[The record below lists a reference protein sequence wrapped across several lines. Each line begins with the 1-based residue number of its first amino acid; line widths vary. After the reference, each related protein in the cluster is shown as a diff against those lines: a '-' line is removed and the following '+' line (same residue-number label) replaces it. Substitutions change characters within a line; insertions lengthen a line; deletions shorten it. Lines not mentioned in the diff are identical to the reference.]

1 MSETGTRISWTAEEN
16 AAVARAAL
24 ARYGYDKW
32 KIAPMVAVKTVQASV
47 LAPDRLRKHI
57 TGFQHLRGFMPTLE
71 RLRALGAPTAKATP
85 PASLTT
91 DVMEPAKPPIATAQ
105 PDAGELYVAESEGAQ
120 VKDILSS
127 FIADILVDATRKLLT
142 NGEIARVLRSMAQG
156 QAPTV
161 IHEDRAPR
169 HNPAPF
175 PQIAKGNGRHILLC
189 GFKPHQQA
197 AFMQAFPGTHL
208 KFWYA
213 ERPNEGLGVLKEKAT
228 GADVVLFTMEATSHS
243 AVAVVQALGRKI
255 VRVTGGSTAMM
266 TALASLKEQT
276 A

>member
-1 MSETGTRISWTAEEN
+1 MSARIFWNKRENET
-16 AAVARAAL
+16 VAQACL
-24 ARYGYDKW
+24 DKYGYGKW
-32 KIAPMVAVKTVQASV
+32 PISEWKAVIECQTVLFPQRRRSYILGKSHLKTFLPV
-47 LAPDRLRKHI
+47 
-57 TGFQHLRGFMPTLE
+57 LE
-71 RLRALGAPTAKATP
+71 RMKAKGAPAPASAETEPPRAHVEASAP
-85 PASLTT
+85 PAF
-91 DVMEPAKPPIATAQ
+91 
-105 PDAGELYVAESEGAQ
+105 DAGELYVAESEGAQ
-120 VKDILSS
+120 IKDILSS
-127 FIADILVDATRKLLT
+127 FIADILVEATRKLLT

-161 IHEDRAPR
+161 SHEDRAPR

-175 PQIAKGNGRHILLC
+175 PQIAKGGGKTILLC

-213 ERPNEGLGVLKEKAT
+213 ERPNEGLGVLKEKAA

-243 AVAVVQALGRKI
+243 AVAVVQALGKKI